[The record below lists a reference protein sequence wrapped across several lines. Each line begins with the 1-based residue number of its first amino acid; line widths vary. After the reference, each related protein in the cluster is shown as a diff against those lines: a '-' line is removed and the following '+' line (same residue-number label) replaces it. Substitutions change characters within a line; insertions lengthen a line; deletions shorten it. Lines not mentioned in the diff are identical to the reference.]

1 MVPPIGISLQYILRR
16 IESQIYHENQS
27 HLSGLSQLSCQKPL
41 SFRLGTENETGIIDE
56 GSGTITLYLGLDAG
70 GSHCRAR
77 LIDENGD
84 ILGTGHAGAANT
96 RIGFENSLN
105 TLKAAWGAAIADAG
119 LAHNDIDRIRAG
131 VGIAGYKRAGAAE
144 AFAAAPHPFE
154 TIRFASDA
162 VIANLGAH
170 AGKDGATLIV
180 GTGSIGII
188 RAHGEDKTIGGYG
201 FPVSDEAS
209 GAWIGLEAARHAVL
223 AYDGRTE
230 MGPLARNVL
239 DRFGNDPVAIVR
251 WTDRATATDYA
262 GLAPLVVE
270 AAQLADA
277 GAMEIVR
284 TAAIQIDAFVEA
296 LIARGASATC
306 LMGGL
311 GPVLRPWL
319 APTTRDVLVEPR
331 HDALTG
337 ALFLAGWTGLPRG

>member
-1 MVPPIGISLQYILRR
+1 
-16 IESQIYHENQS
+16 
-27 HLSGLSQLSCQKPL
+27 
-41 SFRLGTENETGIIDE
+41 
-56 GSGTITLYLGLDAG
+56 
-70 GSHCRAR
+70 
-77 LIDENGD
+77 
-84 ILGTGHAGAANT
+84 
-96 RIGFENSLN
+96 
-105 TLKAAWGAAIADAG
+105 
-119 LAHNDIDRIRAG
+119 
-131 VGIAGYKRAGAAE
+131 
-144 AFAAAPHPFE
+144 
-154 TIRFASDA
+154 
-162 VIANLGAH
+162 
-170 AGKDGATLIV
+170 
-180 GTGSIGII
+180 
-188 RAHGEDKTIGGYG
+188 
-201 FPVSDEAS
+201 
-209 GAWIGLEAARHAVL
+209 
-223 AYDGRTE
+223 